1 LKKVPLERAL
11 SKLGLAS
18 RTESRALL
26 RAGRVRVNGRIVCDP
41 LEPVV
46 PETLRLTIDEIP
58 ARRPAPVLIA
68 FNKPR
73 GVVTTRTD
81 PNGRQTVYDFLKN
94 VPSHVIPVGRLDL
107 ASTGLLL
114 LTNDTRLAD
123 WLTDPANGLVR
134 RYLVTVRGEL
144 ADDAVSR
151 LVQGIDDQG
160 ERLTA
165 AYVAIRK
172 RSGRETHLIV
182 DLVEGRNREIR
193 RMFRALGREVTRL
206 KRVTFAGIELG
217 DLAPGQW
224 QYVSP
229 DQYPDSLPKIRSRPR
244 RRNGETGRSS
254 GRQSRD
260 K

>member
-1 LKKVPLERAL
+1 VPLERAL

-26 RAGRVRVNGRIVCDP
+26 RAGRVRVNGRIVSDP
-41 LEPVV
+41 LKLVV

-58 ARRPAPVLIA
+58 ARRPESILIA

-73 GVVTTRTD
+73 GVVTTRHD
-81 PNGRQTVYDFLKN
+81 PDGRQTVYDFLKN
-94 VPSHVIPVGRLDL
+94 VPSHVVPVGRLDH

-114 LTNDTRLAD
+114 FTNDTRLAD
-123 WLTDPANGLVR
+123 WLTDPANRIVR
-134 RYLVTVRGEL
+134 RYLVTVRGEV
-144 ADDAVSR
+144 ADDAVKR
-151 LVQGIDDQG
+151 LVQGIDDLG

-165 AYVAIRK
+165 TEIAIRK

-206 KRVTFAGIELG
+206 RRVAFAGIELG
-217 DLAPGQW
+217 DLGPGQW
-224 QYVSP
+224 RYVST
-229 DQYPDSLPKIRSRPR
+229 DQFPDSLPKNRTRPR
-244 RRNGETGRSS
+244 RRDGGTSRAS